1 MKSKIK
7 FNAELAVDTAVY
19 TVANVF
25 ILCTMFV
32 ILKEFAELLMKD
44 VIVRYYLCGF
54 LAIASLVVSVVSID
68 SFHSKYLKNDSDSSK
83 RQNDFFFESDLQK
96 REGRN
101 SDRRNMD

>member
-7 FNAELAVDTAVY
+7 FNAELAVDVAVY

-25 ILCTMFV
+25 ILCTMFIV
-32 ILKEFAELLMKD
+32 LKEFAELLMKD
-44 VIVRYYLCGF
+44 VIVRYYICGF
-54 LAIASLVVSVVSID
+54 LAIASLVVSVANID
-68 SFHSKYLKNDSDSSK
+68 NFHSKYLKNDSDSSK

-96 REGRN
+96 REGHN